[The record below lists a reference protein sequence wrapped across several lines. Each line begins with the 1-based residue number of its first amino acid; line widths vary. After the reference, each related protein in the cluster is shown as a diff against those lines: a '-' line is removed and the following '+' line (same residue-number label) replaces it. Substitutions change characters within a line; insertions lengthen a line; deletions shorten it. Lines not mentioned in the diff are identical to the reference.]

1 MQHRF
6 SVAPVDKLLGVLIC
20 LGVCMFA
27 GVSLYALVRANL
39 RLLWLI
45 LEKNNNSNNNNNAAS
60 GSNAK
65 LWHFDFNVIHRR
77 IYCLCFCSENL
88 TAGLLH
94 ALMMQQHQ
102 HNYKFLLYLT

>member
-1 MQHRF
+1 MCCCMQQRF

-45 LEKNNNSNNNNNAAS
+45 LEKTTTTTIISNN
-60 GSNAK
+60 GK
-65 LWHFDFNVIHRR
+65 WQQRKIV
-77 IYCLCFCSENL
+77 
-88 TAGLLH
+88 
-94 ALMMQQHQ
+94 AL
-102 HNYKFLLYLT
+102 